1 MGASG
6 LGKEF
11 DIVVVGGGIA
21 GITAGLTAA
30 RLGRSTLVLTG
41 STLGG
46 HLITIEK
53 IDGYPGF
60 PDGVPGYDLCP
71 IAQEQAM
78 AAGAEF
84 AMTNLTG
91 LERRADAWQVVT
103 EGESVRSA

>member
-1 MGASG
+1 MPAWRRDS
-6 LGKEF
+6 
-11 DIVVVGGGIA
+11 
-21 GITAGLTAA
+21 TAA

-41 STLGG
+41 ATLGG
-46 HLITIEK
+46 HLISIEK

-84 AMTNLTG
+84 AMAELKTLS
-91 LERRADAWQVVT
+91 RAGDLWQV
-103 EGESVRSA
+103 EAAGEATTPRAA